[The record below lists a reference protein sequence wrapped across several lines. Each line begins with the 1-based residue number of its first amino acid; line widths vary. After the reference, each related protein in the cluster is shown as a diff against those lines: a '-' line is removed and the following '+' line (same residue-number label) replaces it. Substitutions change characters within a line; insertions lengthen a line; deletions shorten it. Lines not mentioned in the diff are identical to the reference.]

1 MKRVIFWQKELVW
14 IIFLSVILLLCTY
27 IPIYRNFQRAP
38 SERFYFGAE
47 EFPIDQI
54 GNLAYVRQGY
64 LGDMFATF
72 NYSIFLGNHPSLVKF
87 EYILIGHA
95 ARIFHMDPIIMFR
108 TVQFVLSIIFMLV
121 VYILIRACF
130 SRSSIRILAY
140 VFVLF
145 GTSISWPL
153 QHFSFTDGAVYDV
166 LVFQRMTVAMP
177 HYLLGG
183 ICSTL
188 SLLFLSRALSHPKAY
203 GSFIAASV
211 TGVFASSFYAP
222 NMVLIVSGFPLYIL
236 FDAISTY
243 GKTRIF
249 KWNTS
254 AIGTLIAYALV
265 IAIPIVYVR
274 YIVGY
279 YWQDLNTAKLE
290 FLNPFKLTFFEYVCA
305 LGIMF
310 VISIFSIP
318 TVIKRK
324 NISLMLLATWVIVHP
339 IGEFFLS
346 PYLHL
351 NPIRYFLTP
360 YFVGFGILAAVVIEE
375 FGTLVIR
382 IGQYR
387 KQYTLYC
394 VLVLLVLA
402 TGTYTYAR
410 AFKRANRCFCQY
422 GILDFAYPQR
432 SVMDGIS
439 WLRTHTNPSDIVL
452 SGYRA
457 GMLIPAF
464 SGNRVYTSWW
474 YKLIQPSSFPIVLD
488 GLADFYR
495 QNLSEDD
502 AKAYLK
508 RYNISYIF
516 YSDEEYMLKPSAWG
530 LQYPF
535 LTEVYNHAGVM
546 IYTVK

>member
-1 MKRVIFWQKELVW
+1 MKRVISWQHEYVW
-14 IIFLSVILLLCTY
+14 IFFLSVILLLCTY
-27 IPIYRNFQRAP
+27 IPIYRNYQRAP

-72 NYSIFLGNHPSLVKF
+72 NYSIFLGNHPSLVKS

-95 ARIFHMDPIIMFR
+95 ARVLHVDPIIMFR
-108 TVQFVLSIIFMLV
+108 VSQFMLSIMYMGV
-121 VYILIRACF
+121 VYACIRLCFTRSAVRIIAYIL
-130 SRSSIRILAY
+130 
-140 VFVLF
+140 VLF
-145 GTSISWPL
+145 GTGISWPL
-153 QHFSFTDGAVYDV
+153 QQFSFTDGAVYDV

-183 ICSTL
+183 ICSIL

-222 NMVLIVSGFPLYIL
+222 NMVLIVSGFPIFIL
-236 FDAISTY
+236 FDAFSKY
-243 GKTRIF
+243 RETRRLQ
-249 KWNTS
+249 WNAS
-254 AIGTLIAYALV
+254 WVSTLIAYTIV
-265 IAIPIVYVR
+265 VAIPIVYVR

-290 FLNPFKLTFFEYVCA
+290 FLNPFKLSVYEYVLA
-305 LGIMF
+305 LGSTFIL
-310 VISIFSIP
+310 SIFSIP
-318 TVIKRK
+318 IVIKK
-324 NISLMLLATWVIVHP
+324 KSILILLLASWIVVHP

-346 PYLHL
+346 PVLHL

-360 YFVGFGILAAVVIEE
+360 YFVGFGILAAVVIDEAVRRLA
-375 FGTLVIR
+375 GIGLYTKQYGMYGVLVVLVIS
-382 IGQYR
+382 
-387 KQYTLYC
+387 
-394 VLVLLVLA
+394 
-402 TGTYTYAR
+402 TGTYTYMRSFLR
-410 AFKRANRCFCQY
+410 ASRCYCHY

-432 SVMDGIS
+432 SVMEGIS
-439 WLRTHTNPSDIVL
+439 WLQAHTKPSDIVL

-474 YKLIQPSSFPIVLD
+474 YKLIEPPSFPIVLD

-495 QNLSEDD
+495 QNRSEED
-502 AKAYLK
+502 ARAFIK

-530 LQYPF
+530 LQYSF
-535 LTEVYNHAGVM
+535 LTEVYNHDGVM
-546 IYTVK
+546 IYEVM